1 MKRKYI
7 LSFVF
12 AAALVS
18 FNAAAQNLDPTVE
31 ISRAYEGKI
40 MEAKKPVREVNV
52 PDSVGTFRLDFDY
65 SVFDSPYRGAYEFN
79 PYFMSMQPAGAS
91 YEPKNFYLKVGAGY
105 RVYPELDLIWSPS
118 LKKGVSL
125 DVYASHQSYIGDY
138 RTIGLD
144 GEPGA
149 ARMLTQV
156 GNETWNG
163 YDMVSKAGVNGRYA
177 WKAGNFGFNV
187 NYFGQAGKT
196 MLRSRCYDAVDA
208 SLSLS
213 SNKNSAFLYAAE
225 LKYRFAED
233 KLQGDRGTGY
243 LQENLAS
250 LNGHFG
256 YVFNSGDRLMFDYGA
271 QMAAYRSG
279 RYGTAG
285 KFNITPH
292 YVMRRG
298 RFALD
303 AGVKVDM
310 VIPSQ
315 DNGLDNLYS
324 AENQQYVYPDINLS
338 YNIIKDAL
346 NAYIDIAGG
355 TRMNT
360 YAELLSRNHYYYYTN
375 GPGCFDASIDRLHAQ
390 VGFQGR
396 VGKRFSYNVRAG
408 YIISAADIFPTVL
421 MAEDVLISDMKYTQF
436 NRGYVSLD
444 WRYDTESFKFDGTV
458 SYTKAWNF
466 GKPENIESLIAP
478 PAFAGNAAFEYNW
491 KRRIFVGVDCE
502 FSTQRKM
509 AAIPEVHKE
518 IASKVTVPGW
528 ADLGVSAEY
537 ALNRKLSFW
546 LRGGNLCCMTIQRT
560 PLYAEGGINFT
571 AGICLNL

>member
-7 LSFVF
+7 ISFVF
-12 AAALVS
+12 AAALMS

-40 MEAKKPVREVNV
+40 MEAKKPVREINV

-65 SVFDSPYRGAYEFN
+65 SVFENPYRGAYEFN
-79 PYFMSMQPAGAS
+79 PYFMSMRPAGSA
-91 YEPKNFYLKVGAGY
+91 YEPKSFYLKVGAGY
-105 RVYPELDLIWSPS
+105 RLYPELDLIWSPIF
-118 LKKGVSL
+118 KKGFSM

-138 RTIGLD
+138 RNIGLS

-149 ARMLTQV
+149 DRKLVQN
-156 GNETWNG
+156 GDETWNG

-213 SNKNSAFLYAAE
+213 SNKNAATSFLYDAE
-225 LKYRFAED
+225 LRYRFAED
-233 KLQGDRGTGY
+233 KLQGDRSGY
-243 LQENLAS
+243 LKENLAS

-256 YVFNSGDRLMFDYGA
+256 YVFNSGDKLMFNYGA
-271 QMAAYRSG
+271 QVASYGSG
-279 RYGTAG
+279 VRGTAG
-285 KFNITPH
+285 KFNIIPH

-315 DNGLDNLYS
+315 DTELGNIYS
-324 AENQQYVYPDINLS
+324 ADGQQYVYPDIKVS
-338 YNIIKDAL
+338 YNIIKDAM
-346 NAYIDIAGG
+346 NAYVDLTGG
-355 TRMNT
+355 TKMNT
-360 YAELLSRNHYYYYTN
+360 YESIIYGNHYADYSYGSDILDSNVERVKMT
-375 GPGCFDASIDRLHAQ
+375 
-390 VGFQGR
+390 VGLQGR
-396 VGKRFSYNVRAG
+396 IGKRFSYNLRAG
-408 YIISAADIFPTVL
+408 YAIVGQELLASLAFVDGKLMPSLTYASCHKGFAA
-421 MAEDVLISDMKYTQF
+421 
-436 NRGYVSLD
+436 LD
-444 WRYDTESFKFDGTV
+444 WKLDTESFKFDGTV
-458 SYTKAWNF
+458 AYTDAWD
-466 GKPENIESLIAP
+466 IATAGSFFTP
-478 PAFAGNAAFEYNW
+478 PALAGKVAFEYNW
-491 KRRIFVGVDCE
+491 KRRIFAGVDCG
-502 FSTQRKM
+502 FATARKLIG
-509 AAIPEVHKE
+509 IPEAAKT
-518 IASKVTVPGW
+518 IASSVTLPGY
-528 ADLGVSAEY
+528 ADLGVSFEY

>member
-7 LSFVF
+7 ISFVF

-40 MEAKKPVREVNV
+40 MEAKKPVREINV
-52 PDSVGTFRLDFDY
+52 PDSVGIFRLDFDY
-65 SVFDSPYRGAYEFN
+65 SVFENPYRGAYEFN
-79 PYFMSMQPAGAS
+79 PYFMSMRPAGSA
-91 YEPKNFYLKVGAGY
+91 YEPKSFYLKVGAGY
-105 RVYPELDLIWSPS
+105 RLYPELDLIWSPTF
-118 LKKGVSL
+118 KKGFSM

-138 RTIGLD
+138 RNIGLS

-149 ARMLTQV
+149 DRKLVQN
-156 GNETWNG
+156 GDETWNG

-177 WKAGNFGFNV
+177 WKAGDFGFNV
-187 NYFGQAGKT
+187 NYYGQAGKT

-213 SNKNSAFLYAAE
+213 SNKNAATSFLYDAE
-225 LKYRFAED
+225 LRYRFAED
-233 KLQGDRGTGY
+233 KLKGDRAGY
-243 LQENLAS
+243 LKENLAS

-256 YVFNSGDRLMFDYGA
+256 YVFNSGDRLMFNYGA
-271 QMAAYRSG
+271 QMASYGSG
-279 RYGTAG
+279 VRGTAG
-285 KFNITPH
+285 KFNIIPH

-315 DNGLDNLYS
+315 DIELGNIYNADG
-324 AENQQYVYPDINLS
+324 QQYVYPDIKVS
-338 YNIIKDAL
+338 YNIIKDAMS
-346 NAYIDIAGG
+346 AYVDLSGG
-355 TRMNT
+355 TQMNT
-360 YAELLSRNHYYYYTN
+360 YADLLAMNHYYDYTY
-375 GPGCFDASIDRLHAQ
+375 GQQCFDANIDRLHTQ
-390 VGFQGR
+390 IGLKGR
-396 VGKRFSYNVRAG
+396 VGKKFSYNVRAG
-408 YIISAADIFPTVL
+408 YAIAQAGILPTVL
-421 MAEDVLISDMKYTQF
+421 FSGEQLFSDMKYAQF
-436 NRGYVSLD
+436 NKAYTSLD
-444 WRYDTESFKFDGTV
+444 WRWDTDSFKFDGTV
-458 SYTKAWNF
+458 CYTQTWNH
-466 GKPENIESLIAP
+466 KNAENLLL
-478 PAFAGNAAFEYNW
+478 PAAFSGNAAFEYNW

-502 FSTQRKM
+502 FSTERKI
-509 AAIPEVHKE
+509 AAVPDHLKI
-518 IASKVTVPGW
+518 IASAVSVPGW
-528 ADLGVSAEY
+528 ADLGISAEY